1 MKTNHVPPT
10 GWIRALRDQAGI
22 SSYEL
27 ARRAGVSQPTV
38 MNWERREREGAL
50 TLASLRRAAE
60 ALEAD
65 FTYLLEL
72 RNPPAKETV
81 AAKPRK
87 RVRPGKKK
95 TMGFPTRQAAIVA
108 ARQKPSVD
116 PNSIWE

>member
-1 MKTNHVPPT
+1 MKTNHVPST

-38 MNWERREREGAL
+38 INWERRERGGTI

-60 ALEAD
+60 ALDAD
-65 FTYLLEL
+65 FTYLLGL
-72 RNPPAKETV
+72 RNPAPQKAV

-87 RVRPGKKK
+87 RKGKKAPPPRRPSALV
-95 TMGFPTRQAAIVA
+95 TSQ
-108 ARQKPSVD
+108 QKPSVD